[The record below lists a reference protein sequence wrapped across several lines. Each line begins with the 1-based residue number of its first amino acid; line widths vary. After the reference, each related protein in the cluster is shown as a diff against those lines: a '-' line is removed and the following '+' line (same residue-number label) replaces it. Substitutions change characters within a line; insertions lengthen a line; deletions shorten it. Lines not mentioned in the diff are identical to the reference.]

1 MGSNLTRKPSLHRLF
16 RKSTFILI
24 LVMLVLGIIGIM
36 PGGQVS
42 LAAPQATTWYVD
54 GATGSDLND
63 CFTPATACET
73 INAAIGLAVAGDTI
87 QVAAGVYLESI
98 DLAQGLLVV
107 GASPLNTILDG
118 GDSQR
123 VVQVGA
129 AAAVTI
135 SNLAIRNGFSNTYG
149 GGISNQ
155 SDLTLQ
161 NVLVTENISTNGGGG
176 IFNNGTLTLVDSQ
189 VMNNSSP
196 SVGGGILVWYSG
208 VTTISNSRISANT
221 ADQGGGIYSL
231 GTTSV
236 LNSTLV
242 GNIAP
247 TFGGGLAMFSGSAI
261 LDGVTVSGNSSD
273 GYAAG
278 VLNNLGTLS
287 ITNSTISGNT
297 APTYTGLANI
307 SSDAT
312 TDVLNSTIADNL
324 VTGSGT
330 RYGGVANINDAVISF
345 ENTLIAGNPD
355 QNCLASGSWTSLGNN
370 LSSDASCE
378 FTESSDLPNT
388 DPLLAPLGDY
398 GGATFTQALLVGS
411 PAIDAGNNSACPPTD
426 QRGVVRPQDGD
437 GVGTNLCDI
446 GAYEVRSQLVVS
458 DVSVTEGNSGST
470 LAGFLVSLAP
480 ASAVTVTVDYS
491 TADATALSGSDY
503 TATTGTLTF
512 TPGQTS
518 QTVNV
523 PVLGDGDDE
532 PDETFSL
539 NLSSA
544 ANADLVDSQGVGT
557 ILDDDGLSSLTIG
570 DVQVTEGN
578 TGSVTAEF
586 SVHLSPASVDTV
598 SVDFASLAGTAASGV
613 DFTPLNGTL
622 TFTPGQTTQ
631 VISVNVTGDVIDE
644 GDSETLTI
652 QLSNATNAN
661 LADDSATGTIL
672 DDDLARVALGAP
684 VTVIEGDSG
693 QTPAVFEVTLTT
705 PAAFTVTVDYAASS
719 GTGGVFATPDEDF
732 LPVSGSL
739 TFLPGVTAQTFTV
752 MVLGD
757 ILIEEDEYFSVQLSN
772 ADPVSIYT
780 STSSG
785 YIQDD
790 DAYRLA
796 LPLVV
801 H

>member
-1 MGSNLTRKPSLHRLF
+1 
-16 RKSTFILI
+16 
-24 LVMLVLGIIGIM
+24 M

-247 TFGGGLAMFSGSAI
+247 TFGGGLAMFSGSAT

-411 PAIDAGNNSACPPTD
+411 PAIDAGNNSACPATD

-491 TADATALSGSDY
+491 TADGTALSGSDY

-586 SVHLSPASVDTV
+586 SVNLSPASVDTV

-622 TFTPGQTTQ
+622 TFTPGQITQ

-739 TFLPGVTAQTFTV
+739 TFLPGVTAQTFLV